1 MSFGGR
7 YFMNL
12 SELLSKFMQSVSEAA
27 ARIFRPSDD
36 SYPESGVQPFEGE
49 PYHGDGEER

>member
-1 MSFGGR
+1 
-7 YFMNL
+7 MNL